1 MSELNSIL
9 SRRQAINDALD
20 GGKEVKPH
28 FRAGG
33 HSVFAEFHEFT
44 RKQIKQYEA
53 EFIKYIYFRIFRI
66 SSAFPFSD
74 SRRTLIQETIQ
85 R

>member
-1 MSELNSIL
+1 MWKTDLLIDSSKSCFGVKRSGTGAMSGESELTSIL

-20 GGKEVKPH
+20 GGKQVKPH

-44 RKQIKQYEA
+44 RKQIKQYET
-53 EFIKYIYFRIFRI
+53 EFIK
-66 SSAFPFSD
+66 
-74 SRRTLIQETIQ
+74 
-85 R
+85 